1 MTGERTG
8 FFVTIDGPSGVGKST
23 TVAELG
29 RLLIQRG
36 VSARMITQP
45 STSDLGCFLRKNAD
59 HYHGLA
65 LACLVAANRYE
76 HIGTEISP
84 WLRTGELLICDRY
97 VASTLVLQQ
106 LDGVPLDFLAALNEH
121 AVKPDLAVI
130 LTATPGLIAGR
141 ITERGITHRFHR
153 DPSVPGREV
162 ELYHDAAAFLT
173 SWGVNVLV
181 LDTSAATP
189 SEVASRIADA
199 IPPLPLPSV
208 ASATHPTPRKHERTT
223 GTARHRHPRHRP

>member
-23 TVAELG
+23 TVAELN
-29 RLLIQRG
+29 RHLTRQG
-36 VSARMITQP
+36 VAARMTTQP
-45 STSDLGCFLRKNAD
+45 SASDLGRFLRTNAD
-59 HYHGLA
+59 HIHGLA

-76 HIGTEISP
+76 HIDTEITAA
-84 WLRTGELLICDRY
+84 LRAGELLVCDRY

-106 LDGVPLDFLAALNEH
+106 LDGVPLDFLIALNQH

-130 LTATPGLIAGR
+130 LTAAPGLIADR

-153 DPSVPGREV
+153 DPTAPGREV
-162 ELYHDAAAFLT
+162 ELYRDAAAFLT

-208 ASATHPTPRKHERTT
+208 ASTTNPTPQET
-223 GTARHRHPRHRP
+223 